1 LFECLFKLSTDLQRS
16 ADDFAKIINGAK
28 PADLPIE
35 RADKFEF
42 VGQPKD
48 RESDRRRAANG
59 ILLRADEVIE

>member
-1 LFECLFKLSTDLQRS
+1 MRSFHSNLFECLFKLST
-16 ADDFAKIINGAK
+16 
-28 PADLPIE
+28 ADLPIE